1 MNFLFQFDREESRR
15 LRYSPDN
22 KKEMC
27 EINWEQGN
35 RFDGFFLHLASCYK
49 IDMRSYSTRIASSR
63 GEHPDQPT
71 GTRKNFIIC

>member
-1 MNFLFQFDREESRR
+1 MYMNFLFQFDREESRR

-35 RFDGFFLHLASCYK
+35 RFDGFFLHLGIVLQDRHA
-49 IDMRSYSTRIASSR
+49 
-63 GEHPDQPT
+63 
-71 GTRKNFIIC
+71 